1 MSDERDRFILQ
12 GTLDA
17 VSKMYEALGMK
28 PGQGGKF
35 APYVNGYEAA
45 MQDVRAML
53 KSSDRPSV
61 PKPNGSTPPA

>member
-1 MSDERDRFILQ
+1 MSDARDKRILQ

-28 PGQGGKF
+28 PGQGGPF
-35 APYVNGYEAA
+35 APYASGYEAA

-53 KSSDRPSV
+53 TDPKFAPPSSPS
-61 PKPNGSTPPA
+61 PGTTE